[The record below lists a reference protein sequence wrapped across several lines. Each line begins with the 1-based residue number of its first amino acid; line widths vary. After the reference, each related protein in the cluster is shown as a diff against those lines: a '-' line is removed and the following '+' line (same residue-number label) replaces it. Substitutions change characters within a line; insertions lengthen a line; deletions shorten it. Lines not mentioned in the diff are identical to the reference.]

1 MMSHSEIWK
10 EYMKYLDRQDY
21 TDEELAYACTCD
33 YYSHDSA
40 IMFYAGFR
48 IAERLTEYRL
58 LKALSHYGS
67 DYIVDYVA
75 EALQEYEEP
84 KSPILGRSK

>member
-48 IAERLTEYRL
+48 IACKNKGIDFIGIEKDDKYFEIAKKR
-58 LKALSHYGS
+58 
-67 DYIVDYVA
+67 I
-75 EALQEYEEP
+75 EEHLMTA
-84 KSPILGRSK
+84 SI